1 MSIKEAF
8 QKLEQSV
15 GDEKAWAR
23 ADYDFHESIL
33 KASYN
38 DLLIGTIRTMSKAL
52 VVSREKTVPLTN
64 YDQKFP
70 YVSPTMAALENHR
83 VIYEAIM
90 ARDEELAKQKMLE
103 LILRVRTILQKIYNN
118 YE

>member
-1 MSIKEAF
+1 MSIQEAF

-38 DLLIGTIRTMSKAL
+38 DLLIGSIRTMHKAL
-52 VVSREKTVPLTN
+52 IVSREKTLPLAKAN
-64 YDQKFP
+64 QEFP
-70 YVSPTMAALENHR
+70 YDSPTKAALEKHR
-83 VIYEAIM
+83 
-90 ARDEELAKQKMLE
+90 
-103 LILRVRTILQKIYNN
+103 
-118 YE
+118 